1 MKLTMNQYA
10 NRIPMEAPAPVP
22 APLPPHLRSGML
34 QLVFEEEDMVRM
46 TKIFGDIDTACA
58 AMAVLQ
64 KAPPEKKILAKQLFQ
79 LIQTMETE

>member
-22 APLPPHLRSGML
+22 APLPPHLRAGML

-46 TKIFGDIDTACA
+46 TN
-58 AMAVLQ
+58 V
-64 KAPPEKKILAKQLFQ
+64 
-79 LIQTMETE
+79 